1 MVGVSK
7 NVKIGIYRTIILP
20 PFLYEFE
27 AWSLTLREE
36 CRLNVIENKVLRR
49 ILGPDRDE
57 VTGSYIVS
65 SLMICLTKS
74 YSSDQIKNNELPGTC
89 GT

>member
-20 PFLYEFE
+20 LFLYRCE

-49 ILGPDRDE
+49 ILGPERDE
-57 VTGSYIVS
+57 VTGSYIMS
-65 SLMICLTKS
+65 SLMLCLS
-74 YSSDQIKNNELPGTC
+74 HQILFE
-89 GT
+89 